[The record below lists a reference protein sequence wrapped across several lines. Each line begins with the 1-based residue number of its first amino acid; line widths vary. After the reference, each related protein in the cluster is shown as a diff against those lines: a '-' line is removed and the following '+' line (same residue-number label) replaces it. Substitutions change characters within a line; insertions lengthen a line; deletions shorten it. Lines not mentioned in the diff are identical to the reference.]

1 MKYIVG
7 IFVLVFTLSSVAQN
21 SEIIQR
27 IRAYKEKYKAICAGE
42 KITDNRGNGYEDLY
56 GTRNMRPILHGVAYR
71 GGANNF
77 YHRSDKRDNHN
88 PLPQDGLQNLCEE
101 GFSKAVYL
109 YSTNFKESPKTVI
122 CNGKSDTIKYE
133 QNSGMARETQR
144 KIMTDVYN
152 VIIGKTD
159 GPIYFHCWNGWHQ
172 SGYVSSMILRQ
183 FCGISSQEAL
193 DYWIANTDG
202 VNKGYENVKKRV
214 LEFQPFDD
222 FKISEEIKKEICPC
236 MKK

>member
-7 IFVLVFTLSSVAQN
+7 LLVLVFTVSSVAQN

-27 IRAYKEKYKAICAGE
+27 IRAYKEKYKAICVGD

-77 YHRSDKRDNHN
+77 YHKTDKRDNHN

-122 CNGKSDTIKYE
+122 CNGKADTIKYE
-133 QNSGMARETQR
+133 QNSGMSRETQR

-214 LEFQPFDD
+214 LEFQPFND
-222 FKISEEIKKEICPC
+222 FNISEEIKKEICPC